1 MPSPRPSGSG
11 VWKILVLPHCLQYE
25 VLYLVTFPSYSSEPD
40 VGPFDGG
47 LIYRFFRRGSGL
59 GLAFLWAV
67 ATNVPLLVTIITRHL
82 GQPSLAHLLLSPVVP
97 FTWFEGR
104 SRRVVDF
111 QSSILFLSSSLDF
124 SLVGI
129 VVKNVFGAR

>member
-11 VWKILVLPHCLQYE
+11 ARKILVLPHRLQYE
-25 VLYLVTFPSYSSEPD
+25 VLYLIAFPSYSSEPD

-47 LIYRFFRRGSGL
+47 LICRFFRRGSGL

-82 GQPSLAHLLLSPVVP
+82 GQSSLAHLLLSSVIPL
-97 FTWFEGR
+97 T
-104 SRRVVDF
+104 
-111 QSSILFLSSSLDF
+111 
-124 SLVGI
+124 
-129 VVKNVFGAR
+129 